1 MANSEQIIL
10 ALDYGDS
17 RIGMATASV
26 AARLPA
32 PSDTLKT
39 SDDSPQEIAD
49 YIEQNHVKALV
60 IGLPR
65 GLDGQETA
73 QTGIVRAFGAK
84 MAIYTTIPIFYQ
96 DEALTSHKALAE
108 LQDRGVR
115 YTKEDVDALAA
126 TYILSDFLAA
136 HPEV

>member
-1 MANSEQIIL
+1 MANSNQSIL
-10 ALDYGDS
+10 ALDYGEK
-17 RIGMATASV
+17 RIGLALASV

-32 PSDTLKT
+32 PAGALATSDTNRE
-39 SDDSPQEIAD
+39 EILQLIKEHDIAA
-49 YIEQNHVKALV
+49 IV

-73 QTGIVRAFGAK
+73 QTAAVRAFGAEL
-84 MAIYTTIPIFYQ
+84 ATYTTIPQIYQ
-96 DEALTSHKALAE
+96 DEALTSKKAQAE
-108 LQDRGVR
+108 LQERGVR

-126 TYILSDFLAA
+126 TYILADFLAA